1 MSAKID
7 VQELVYKAK
16 LQITGETDF
25 GISLQAALSDPTS
38 IPPEGVRVD
47 IPVTGQIDG
56 PRVKG
61 KISGTDYLFMRGD
74 GVSKLHVH
82 AVIETDDGARISL
95 FADGVATMMEGVPK
109 AKLSENVSLHTAAA
123 KYVWVNRVQI
133 WATGETDLTNGQITL
148 EAYAA

>member
-25 GISLQAALSDPTS
+25 GISMQAGLSDPAS

-47 IPVTGQIDG
+47 IPFSGQIDG
-56 PRVKG
+56 KVKG
-61 KISGTDYLFMRGD
+61 KISGTDYLLMRGD
-74 GVSKLHVH
+74 GVSQVHVH

-95 FADGVATMMEGVPK
+95 FADGVATMMQGVPK

-133 WATGETDLTNGQITL
+133 WATGEADLTNGQIAL